1 MGGRGER
8 WKTENSVTQKAHGG
22 KNSGDSEKKD
32 AIQVLQEAKRRQI
45 KTAKLPALR
54 EDVE

>member
-8 WKTENSVTQKAHGG
+8 WKTENSVTQKAHGA

-54 EDVE
+54 EDAE